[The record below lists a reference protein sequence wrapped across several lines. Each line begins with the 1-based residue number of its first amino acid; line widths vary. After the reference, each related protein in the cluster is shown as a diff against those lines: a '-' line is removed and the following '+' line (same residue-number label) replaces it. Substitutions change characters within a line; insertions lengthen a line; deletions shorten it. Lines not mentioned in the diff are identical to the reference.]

1 MKIVAINQNESE
13 VAKAIWHIMQLSY
26 AQEATL
32 IDATDFPPLG
42 RTSLSIESDLGIYFG
57 AFINNILSGVL
68 HIEKLHINSLV
79 VHPEFQRQGVARK
92 LIVNLSKLYKG
103 KLVTVSTAQKNVPAT
118 SLYTRCGFILVKTHL
133 KSGITL
139 VDFERQF

>member
-68 HIEKLHINSLV
+68 HIEKSHINSLV